1 MKFHSKSET
10 TTRTLGDLIARVI
23 FFWLF
28 LVIIF
33 SNAISFIILIW
44 KRVLNMVT
52 FRIIDKVDLYIQELS
67 EFSES
72 NENNR
77 LQAIK
82 LLEKLND
89 HRVIDPLIR
98 VLQND
103 PMPLNRRTAAKVLSK
118 YNNDRVF
125 GAFITALKDE
135 DSWVRQQIVEGLKE
149 TGRKEIF
156 DLLILS
162 LYDESVFLRKIICD
176 ILGKSDNRTAIP
188 HLVFLL
194 NDNSM
199 MVQRSAQKALERLD
213 PVFVDHLTN
222 LSLINASCE
231 SCYEQNL
238 IFFDHL
244 EKLYCSY
251 CRSWQKSEL

>member
-1 MKFHSKSET
+1 MKFHSKSKT
-10 TTRTLGDLIARVI
+10 TTRSLGDLIARI
-23 FFWLF
+23 ILFCLF
-28 LVIIF
+28 LFFIF
-33 SNAISFIILIW
+33 SSVISFIILIW
-44 KRVLNMVT
+44 KRFLNTVT
-52 FRIIDKVDLYIQELS
+52 ARIIDKVDLYIQELS

-77 LQAIK
+77 LQAIR
-82 LLEKLND
+82 LLEKIND

-98 VLQND
+98 VLEND
-103 PMPLNRRTAAKVLSK
+103 PIPLNRRTAAKALSK

-125 GAFITALKDE
+125 RALITALSDE
-135 DSWVRQQIVEGLKE
+135 DSWVRQQIIEELKE

-162 LYDESVFLRKIICD
+162 LYDESMFLRKTVCD
-176 ILGKSDNRTAIP
+176 ILGESNIRVAIP

-199 MVQRSAQKALERLD
+199 MVQRSAQKALIKLD
-213 PVFVDHLTN
+213 SIFVDHLTN

-244 EKLYCSY
+244 EKLYCSC